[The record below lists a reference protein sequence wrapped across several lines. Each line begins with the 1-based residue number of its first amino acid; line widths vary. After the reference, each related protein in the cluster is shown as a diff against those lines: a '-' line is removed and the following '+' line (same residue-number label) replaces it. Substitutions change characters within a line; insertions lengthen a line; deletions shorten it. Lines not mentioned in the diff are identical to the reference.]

1 MKFIYSL
8 LIISLLGACNS
19 SEKSESN
26 QQIESTTP
34 QEVVVDT
41 TAAKKF
47 WDKLTALCG
56 KSFEGTLVT
65 EDYTGDFAGKQL
77 VMHLLSCDEKQI
89 LIPFNVGDN
98 RSRTWI
104 LTYDQ
109 ARITLKH
116 DHRLEDGS
124 DDEITMYGGTS
135 NNSGSEEM
143 ITFPADQET
152 VDILPLAL
160 ANIWWMTVN
169 DSVFSY
175 NLRRVSNDRRFTVEF
190 DLTQEIE
197 TPEPSWGWENFK
209 K

>member
-1 MKFIYSL
+1 MKFIYPL

-26 QQIESTTP
+26 QQIESTIP

-65 EDYTGDFAGKQL
+65 EDYTGDFVGKQL

-152 VDILPLAL
+152 VDIL
-160 ANIWWMTVN
+160 
-169 DSVFSY
+169 
-175 NLRRVSNDRRFTVEF
+175 
-190 DLTQEIE
+190 
-197 TPEPSWGWENFK
+197 
-209 K
+209 